1 MSKLFDLEC
10 ALTES
15 QSITKHAK
23 YIDLMDIT
31 SRLSGLADHH
41 GLLENM
47 EEALDNV
54 TEQLH
59 KLQSAIFQCDE
70 VFESA
75 VREEWYRED
84 EE

>member
-1 MSKLFDLEC
+1 MSRLFDLEC

-15 QSITKHAK
+15 QGITKQAK
-23 YIDLMDIT
+23 YIDLMEIT
-31 SRLSGLADHH
+31 SKLSGLADHH
-41 GLLENM
+41 GLLEEM

-54 TEQLH
+54 REH
-59 KLQSAIFQCDE
+59 MNKLQSAIFQCDE
-70 VFESA
+70 VFENA

>member
-15 QSITKHAK
+15 RGITKDAK
-23 YIDLMDIT
+23 YIDLMEIT

-41 GLLENM
+41 GLLEDM
-47 EEALDNV
+47 DDYLDNV
-54 TEQLH
+54 TMHLN

-70 VFESA
+70 VFEFAITKQSLL
-75 VREEWYRED
+75 EKES
-84 EE
+84 

>member
-1 MSKLFDLEC
+1 MSRLFDLEC

-15 QSITKHAK
+15 RGITKEAK
-23 YIDLMDIT
+23 YIDLMEIT
-31 SRLSGLADHH
+31 SKLSGLADHH
-41 GLLENM
+41 GLLEDM
-47 EEALDNV
+47 EEALDEV
-54 TEQLH
+54 TEHLH

-70 VFESA
+70 VFENA

>member
-1 MSKLFDLEC
+1 MSKLFNLEC

-15 QSITKHAK
+15 RGITKNAK
-23 YIDLMDIT
+23 YIDLMEIT

-41 GLLENM
+41 GLLEDM
-47 EEALDNV
+47 DDYLDNV
-54 TEQLH
+54 TEHLH

-70 VFESA
+70 VFEDA